1 MNGNDLEETQKKK
14 KEKTKLKPINN
25 QLPNMDRKPNHNQ
38 IWWLLRE
45 LTQMK
50 DRQQI
55 IFLKNL

>member
-25 QLPNMDRKPNHNQ
+25 QLPNMDRKPNRNQ

-45 LTQMK
+45 LTQVK